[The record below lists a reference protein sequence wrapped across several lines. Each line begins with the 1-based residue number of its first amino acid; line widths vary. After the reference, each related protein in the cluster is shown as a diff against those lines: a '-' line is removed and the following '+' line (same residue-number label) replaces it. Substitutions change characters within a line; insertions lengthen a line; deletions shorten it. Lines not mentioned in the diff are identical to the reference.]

1 VKTQASDSVDP
12 VARLLSLIRS
22 VESRVDYNER
32 EFKQL
37 RDDVFNLRRQV
48 RSRVVELERR
58 VVELERRGR

>member
-37 RDDVFNLRRQV
+37 RDDVSDLRRQV

>member
-1 VKTQASDSVDP
+1 MKTQASDSVDP

-22 VESRVDYNER
+22 VESRVDYNGR

-37 RDDVFNLRRQV
+37 RDDVSDLRRQV

>member
-12 VARLLSLIRS
+12 VARLLPLIRS

-37 RDDVFNLRRQV
+37 RDDVFNLRMQV